1 MNIEKIDNE
10 LYASIYGKPIKG
22 NFEDIWNRIKN
33 DKEILREAVKVAKD
47 KFNER
52 DIVKGLTICD
62 MMLTD
67 YNEVDKEAYNTLIE
81 SVYSNEDIARIVM
94 RGASNGG
101 FSYLLLALFNHDVV
115 LTQTQKDFAVNEAMN
130 KIGTTRYLE
139 YRENYLKKLDDMNIT
154 DNDETL
160 LDIDGSI
167 NPVGKRTASIYMS
180 YLFDSM
186 DRRQA
191 HGTGDFDIRYHILR
205 NPNWT
210 KDEKQKLVMDFWY
223 SDKEY
228 KECLNQWEWGI
239 VNDEANYKG
248 GIVPLFPIEYL
259 YDVTY
264 EGLLKFYQDKET
276 TDRIWQEIKFCELM
290 RELRPPKYEE
300 EYYVQKRKR
309 A

>member
-1 MNIEKIDNE
+1 MNVEKIDNE
-10 LYASIYGKPIKG
+10 LYGSIYGKPRKG
-22 NFEDIWNRIKN
+22 NFEEIWNRIKN
-33 DKEILREAVKVAKD
+33 DDELLREAVKVVRD

-52 DIVKGLTICD
+52 DIVNGLTICD
-62 MMLTD
+62 TMLINYKD
-67 YNEVDKEAYNTLIE
+67 VDSKVYNTLIDT
-81 SVYSNEDIARIVM
+81 VYSNEDVARIVIN
-94 RGASNGG
+94 GASNGG
-101 FSYLLLALFNHDVV
+101 YSYLLMALFNHDAV
-115 LTQTQKDFAVNEAMN
+115 LTQSQKDFAVNEAMN
-130 KIGTTRYLE
+130 KIGTIRYLE
-139 YRENYLKKLDDMNIT
+139 YREKYFKKLNDFHIFDD
-154 DNDETL
+154 DETY

-167 NPVGKRTASIYMS
+167 NPVGKRTASVYMK

-186 DRRQA
+186 DSRQA

-228 KECLNQWEWGI
+228 QNYLEQWEWGV
-239 VNDEANYKG
+239 VNDEANYKDS
-248 GIVPLFPIEYL
+248 IVPLLSKEYL

-264 EGLLKFYQDKET
+264 ETLLKFYDDKET
-276 TDRIWQEIKFCELM
+276 TDRIWEEIKFCELM

-300 EYYVQKRKR
+300 EYQVQKTKR

>member
-1 MNIEKIDNE
+1 MDIEKIDNE
-10 LYASIYGKPIKG
+10 LYASIYGKPRRG
-22 NFEDIWNRIKN
+22 NVEEIWNRIKN
-33 DKEILREAVKVAKD
+33 DKELLREAVKVEKD

-67 YNEVDKEAYNTLIE
+67 YEEVDKEVYNSLIE
-81 SVYSNEDIARIVM
+81 LVYSNEDIARIVM
-94 RGASNGG
+94 GGASNGG
-101 FSYLLLALFNHDVV
+101 YSYLLMSLFNHNIS
-115 LTQTQKDFAVNEAMN
+115 LTQSQKDFAVNEAMN

-139 YRENYLKKLDDMNIT
+139 YKEKYFKKLDDMGIT
-154 DNDETL
+154 DNDETHI
-160 LDIDGSI
+160 DIDGSI

-180 YLFDSM
+180 YMFDSM

-191 HGTGDFDIRYHILR
+191 HGTGDFDIRYHILK

-210 KDEKQKLVMDFWY
+210 EEEKQKLVMDFWY

-228 KECLNQWEWGI
+228 KEYLNQWEWSV

-248 GIVPLFPIEYL
+248 GPIPLFPIECL

-264 EGLLKFYQDKET
+264 DTLLKFYGDKQT
-276 TDRIWQEIKFCELM
+276 TDRIWEEIEFCKLM

-300 EYYVQKRKR
+300 EYQAQKTIK
-309 A
+309 